1 MKILVINAGSSSLK
15 YQLIDM
21 ETEAVMAKGL
31 CERIGIEVWREIAES
46 PSTRFWVSEERA
58 AIVIARVIKGDT
70 LSYMRPLRRE
80 MFMEIYRRVLDI
92 KSVRQELSLR
102 ACCAKAVCTP
112 APKFY
117 MTPLSVRQTIYK
129 IKRKCLEEAKKRRRF
144 FF

>member
-1 MKILVINAGSSSLK
+1 MKSTGANFEYEKERNEDLLRA
-15 YQLIDM
+15 YRMEIDR
-21 ETEAVMAKGL
+21 
-31 CERIGIEVWREIAES
+31 CERIGIDVWRKIAES
-46 PSTRFWVSEERA
+46 PSMRFWVSEERA

-80 MFMEIYRRVLDI
+80 MFLEIYRRVLDI